1 MEKKKISVI
10 KTCLFQFLSCFS
22 PAREYFASREYFA
35 RQRVFRQ
42 PESIGV
48 FAPEGGLPPG
58 KAIVLI
64 KIHKFSCLYL
74 VIVL

>member
-10 KTCLFQFLSCFS
+10 KTCLFLFLSCFS
-22 PAREYFASREYFA
+22 PAREYFAS
-35 RQRVFRQ
+35 QRVFRQ
-42 PESIGV
+42 PEGIGV